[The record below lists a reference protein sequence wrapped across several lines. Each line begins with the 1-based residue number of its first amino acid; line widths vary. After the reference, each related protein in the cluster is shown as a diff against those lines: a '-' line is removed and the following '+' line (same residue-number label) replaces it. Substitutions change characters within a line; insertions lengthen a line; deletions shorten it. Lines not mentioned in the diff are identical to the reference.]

1 MHANRLMPNVYRKKL
16 LAFTISELPLQGR
29 TSGSVQACRFF
40 CGFIHQDAGLA
51 DISAAPYFLTAVMS
65 RNSGFWPLMQRL
77 GTAAGIRQ

>member
-1 MHANRLMPNVYRKKL
+1 LCIL
-16 LAFTISELPLQGR
+16 SELPLQGR